1 MSIVQRVMIFV
12 APVCGIWWSDG
23 LCKFNFI
30 NITSSLSLSVALLT
44 SLFSSRI
51 HSHHPLSLLFLG
63 LSLLFL
69 GRWSNVNQF
78 AAPFFSENS
87 L

>member
-1 MSIVQRVMIFV
+1 
-12 APVCGIWWSDG
+12 
-23 LCKFNFI
+23 
-30 NITSSLSLSVALLT
+30 
-44 SLFSSRI
+44 
-51 HSHHPLSLLFLG
+51 LG

-87 L
+87 LWTLQIELLVVYSLPKKPED